1 MNTVSVFFALHRRMA
16 WAVVLVVSLATA
28 LLVGWNDLR
37 GREQLVASQLQ
48 TEARRSSIEIM
59 STTLNGNLMG
69 SVTLLG
75 LIDGSIKQEAT
86 NGLRSIDSNVMGTLS
101 TVGGAFG
108 AEGVFIVGEDGIVK
122 TSWDRIDKPS
132 TGLDVRFRP
141 YYKKAMQ
148 GQTSVYAAISMA
160 RGDRSLYFTAPI
172 FSEFA
177 KSRTGIGGVVAR
189 TNLAQVDALL
199 KDRYDVAMLLSP
211 QGVVFASSH
220 PAWQGMLDGEPDAQ
234 RMVAIREL
242 RQFGKLFDERKPLP
256 LPVTA
261 RGGTQLVEGQ
271 RFAVAAANVDWNDPS
286 GPWKLV
292 LMSKLSNTAPWSQSA
307 WTASVSGVLTLL
319 LGWMWL
325 HLLRGRHTQAQANL
339 QLQAYAHQQEANV
352 AYRAKMAG
360 VAAQLQRCGTLAE
373 LAQVFL
379 REVRD
384 LLGVVQGVLYVSDP
398 LSPQILHLVGSAACA
413 EPPASTLVL
422 GEGLLGQCALERRIQ
437 VIATPPDGIWRL
449 RSGLGN
455 TQAATLLLAP
465 LVVQDA
471 LVGALELALLRP
483 TDNVQT
489 TQLEELVALLAT
501 NVEIQRR
508 NLQLQQIAPDTA
520 TNLAGAAP

>member
-1 MNTVSVFFALHRRMA
+1 MNTLAVFFALHARTA
-16 WAVVLVVSLATA
+16 WAMVVTASLAVA
-28 LLVGWNDLR
+28 LLVGWSDLR
-37 GREQLVASQLQ
+37 AREQLVAAQLN

-75 LIDGSIKQEAT
+75 LIDGNIKQEAT
-86 NGLRSIDSNVMGTLS
+86 NGLRSVDANVMGTLS

-141 YYKKAMQ
+141 YYKSALQ
-148 GQTSVYAAISMA
+148 GQASVYAAISMA
-160 RGDRSLYFTAPI
+160 RGDRALYFAAPI

-177 KSRTGIGGVVAR
+177 RSHSGIGAVVAR

-211 QGVVFASSH
+211 QGVVFASSN
-220 PAWQGMLDGEPDAQ
+220 PAWQGTVEGQPDVQ
-234 RMVAIREL
+234 RLAAIREL
-242 RQFGKLFDERKPLP
+242 RQFGKLFDERKPVA
-256 LPVTA
+256 LPVAA
-261 RGGTQLVEGQ
+261 RNGTQMVEGQ
-271 RFAVAAANVDWNDPS
+271 RYAVAASNVDWNDPS

-292 LMSKLSNTAPWSQSA
+292 LMSKLSNTAPWTQSA
-307 WTASVSGVLTLL
+307 WTASVAGVLTLL

-339 QLQAYAHQQEANV
+339 QLQAYAQQQEVNV
-352 AYRAKMAG
+352 AYRARMAG
-360 VAAQLQRCGTLAE
+360 VAAKLQHCSTLAE

-384 LLGVVQGVLYVSDP
+384 LLGAVQGVLYVSDS
-398 LSPQILHLVGSAACA
+398 LSPQMLRLVGSAACA
-413 EPPASTLVL
+413 DRPAATLVL
-422 GEGLLGQCALERRIQ
+422 GEGLLGQCALQRRIQ
-437 VIATPPDGIWRL
+437 VISTPPDGVWRL

-455 TQAATLLLAP
+455 TQATTLLLAP
-465 LVVQDA
+465 LVVQDD
-471 LVGALELALLRP
+471 LVGALELALLVPADVVQP
-483 TDNVQT
+483 TQF
-489 TQLEELVALLAT
+489 EELVALLAT

-508 NLQLQQIAPDTA
+508 NRQVQPVAPDA
-520 TNLAGAAP
+520 AASLAEAAP

>member
-1 MNTVSVFFALHRRMA
+1 MGTLSVFFALHARAA
-16 WAVVLVVSLATA
+16 WATVFAASLAVA
-28 LLVGWNDLR
+28 VLAGWSDLQS
-37 GREQLVASQLQ
+37 REQLVAAQLS

-75 LIDGSIKQEAT
+75 LIDGNIKQDAT
-86 NGLRSIDSNVMGTLS
+86 NGLRSLDANVMGTLS

-108 AEGVFIVGEDGIVK
+108 AEGVFVVGEDGIVK

-141 YYKKAMQ
+141 YYKKTMQ

-160 RGDRSLYFTAPI
+160 RGDRALYFAAPI
-172 FSEFA
+172 FSEYA
-177 KSRTGIGGVVAR
+177 RSRNGIGAVVAR
-189 TNLAQVDALL
+189 TNLALVDALL

-211 QGVVFASSH
+211 QGVVFASSN
-220 PAWQGMLDGEPDAQ
+220 PAWQGMVEGEPDAQ
-234 RMVAIREL
+234 RLAAIREL
-242 RQFGKLFDERKPLP
+242 RQFGKMFDERKPLP
-256 LPVTA
+256 MPVAA
-261 RGGTQLVEGQ
+261 RDGTQWVEGQ
-271 RFAVAAANVDWNDPS
+271 RFAVASANVDWNDPS

-292 LMSKLSNTAPWSQSA
+292 LMSRLSNTAPWGPSA
-307 WTASVSGVLTLL
+307 RTAGVAGVLTLV

-339 QLQAYAHQQEANV
+339 QLQAYAQQQEANV
-352 AYRAKMAG
+352 AYRARMAG
-360 VAAQLQRCGTLAE
+360 IAAQLQHCGTLAE

-384 LLGVVQGVLYVSDP
+384 LLGAVQGVLYVSDP
-398 LSPQILHLVGSAACA
+398 LSPHILRLVGSAACA
-413 EPPASTLVL
+413 EPPAATLEL
-422 GEGLLGQCALERRIQ
+422 GEGLLGQCALERRTQ
-437 VIATPPDGIWRL
+437 VIDTPPDGVWHL

-455 TQAATLLLAP
+455 TQAMTLLLAP

-471 LVGALELALLRP
+471 LVGALELALLGP
-483 TDNVQT
+483 ADAVQT
-489 TQLEELVALLAT
+489 MQFDELVALLAT

-508 NLQLQQIAPDTA
+508 NRQVQQLAPD
-520 TNLAGAAP
+520 AAASLGEASP

>member
-1 MNTVSVFFALHRRMA
+1 MNTLAVFFALHARAA
-16 WAVVLVVSLATA
+16 WALVVAASLAVA
-28 LLVGWNDLR
+28 LLAGWSDLR
-37 GREQLVASQLQ
+37 AREQLVGSQLQ

-75 LIDGSIKQEAT
+75 LIDGNIKQEAT
-86 NGLRSIDSNVMGTLS
+86 NGLRSIDANVMGTLS

-160 RGDRSLYFTAPI
+160 RGDRALYFAAPI
-172 FSEFA
+172 FSEYA
-177 KSRTGIGGVVAR
+177 KSRAGIGGVVAR

-211 QGVVFASSH
+211 QGVVFASSR
-220 PAWQGMLDGEPDAQ
+220 PEWQGMVEGEPDAQ
-234 RMVAIREL
+234 RLAAIREL
-242 RQFGKLFDERKPLP
+242 RQFGKQFDERKPLP
-256 LPVTA
+256 LPIVA
-261 RGGTQLVEGQ
+261 RDGTQRVEGQ
-271 RFAVAAANVDWNDPS
+271 RFAVAAADVDWNDPS

-292 LMSKLSNTAPWSQSA
+292 LMSKLTNTAPWGPSA
-307 WTASVSGVLTLL
+307 WTAAVAGVLTLL

-352 AYRAKMAG
+352 AYRARLAG
-360 VAAQLQRCGTLAE
+360 IAAQLQRCNTLAD

-379 REVRD
+379 REVREV
-384 LLGVVQGVLYVSDP
+384 LGAVQGVLYVSDP
-398 LSPQILHLVGSAACA
+398 LSPQVLQLIGSAACA
-413 EPPASTLVL
+413 EPPATTLVL
-422 GEGLLGQCALERRIQ
+422 GEGLLGQCALERRKQ
-437 VIATPPDGIWRL
+437 VIATPQGGVWRL

-455 TQAATLLLAP
+455 TQAASLLLAP

-471 LVGALELALLRP
+471 LVGALELALLAP
-483 TDNVQT
+483 ADSVQT
-489 TQLEELVALLAT
+489 TQFEELVALLAT

-508 NLQLQQIAPDTA
+508 NRQLQQAE
-520 TNLAGAAP
+520 AAP

>member
-1 MNTVSVFFALHRRMA
+1 MNTISVFFALHRRLA
-16 WAVVLVVSLATA
+16 WATVVAVGLAAA
-28 LLVGWNDLR
+28 LLVGWNDMR
-37 GREQLVASQLQ
+37 AREQLLASQLQ

-69 SVTLLG
+69 SITLLG
-75 LIDGSIKQEAT
+75 LIDGNIKRDAT
-86 NGLRSIDSNVMGTLS
+86 NGLRSLDSNVLGTLS

-108 AEGVFIVGEDGIVK
+108 ADGVFIVGEDGIVK

-160 RGDRSLYFTAPI
+160 RGDRALYFTAPI
-172 FSEFA
+172 FSEYA
-177 KSRTGIGGVVAR
+177 KSPTGIGGVVAR

-199 KDRYDVAMLLSP
+199 KDRYDAAMLLSP

-220 PAWQGMLDGEPDAQ
+220 PAWQGMVDGEPDAQ
-234 RMVAIREL
+234 RLAAIREL
-242 RQFGKLFDERKPLP
+242 RQFGKLFDERQPLP
-256 LPVTA
+256 LPMAA
-261 RGGTQLVEGQ
+261 RDGTQWIDGQ
-271 RFAVAAANVDWNDPS
+271 RFAVAAANVDWNDPH

-292 LMSKLSNTAPWSQSA
+292 LMSKLSHTVPWAQSA
-307 WTASVSGVLTLL
+307 WTAGVAGVLTLL

-352 AYRAKMAG
+352 AYRATLAG
-360 VAAQLQRCGTLAE
+360 IAVQLQRCGTLAE

-384 LLGVVQGVLYVSDP
+384 LLGVVQGVLYVSNP
-398 LSPQILHLVGSAACA
+398 LSPQVLRLAGSAACA
-413 EPPASTLVL
+413 EAPASTLAL
-422 GEGLLGQCALERRIQ
+422 GEGLLGQCALERRTQ

-455 TQAATLLLAP
+455 TPTAALLLAP

-471 LVGALELALLRP
+471 LVGVLEMAVLSHPDAAL
-483 TDNVQT
+483 QT
-489 TQLEELVALLAT
+489 QFEEVVALLAS
-501 NVEIQRR
+501 NVEILRR
-508 NLQLQQIAPDTA
+508 NLQLQQVSPDA
-520 TNLAGAAP
+520 MASLAGTPL